1 MNRIE
6 INNLEDRLALRL
18 AIRASESG
26 RSVEEEAREILRT
39 ALQRETPPERGLG
52 TALHNLFK
60 PIGGV
65 DLEIPER
72 EPMREPPRFR

>member
-1 MNRIE
+1 MNSIK
-6 INNLEDRLALRL
+6 IDNLEDRLALRL

-39 ALQRETPPERGLG
+39 ALQREASPERGLG

-65 DLEIPER
+65 DLKIPER
-72 EPMREPPRFR
+72 EPMREPPRFG

>member
-1 MNRIE
+1 MNSIK
-6 INNLEDRLALRL
+6 IDNLEDGLAFRL

-39 ALQRETPPERGLG
+39 ALQREASPERGLG

-60 PIGGV
+60 PVGGV
-65 DLEIPER
+65 DLKIPER
-72 EPMREPPRFR
+72 EPMREPPRLG

>member
-1 MNRIE
+1 MNSIK
-6 INNLEDRLALRL
+6 IDNLEDRLALRL

-52 TALHNLFK
+52 TALNNLFK

-72 EPMREPPRFR
+72 DPMREPPRFG

>member
-1 MNRIE
+1 MNSIK
-6 INNLEDRLALRL
+6 IDNLEDRLALRL

-26 RSVEEEAREILRT
+26 RTVEEEALEILRT
-39 ALQRETPPERGLG
+39 ALQKETPPEKGLG

-72 EPMREPPRFR
+72 EPMREPPM